1 MNQTQGLGTVS
12 YSVAHNEVLEKSERQ
27 RVATQLTLIIKEVL
41 KRNNFNSLKIL
52 DVGCSSGVITQFI
65 SRYGGHAIGIDVDE
79 SAIQNAKINYK
90 DTKNLSF
97 QVASGSNL
105 PFKNTSFDI
114 VVCNQV
120 YSYASNSEKM
130 MKEIYRVLKPDG
142 FCLFTGDNLLRP
154 IEPLYNFPFL
164 RYVPKNSARYILK
177 ITGHKQIFIGNYK
190 TYWGLLKLCDN
201 FTIEDY
207 TLKVLKQPK
216 KFKYTKI
223 VKYKRLVN
231 MIPFFILK
239 LLEPFLPSF
248 IFILK
253 KGSA

>member
-12 YSVAHNEVLEKSERQ
+12 YSVAHSEVLEKSERQ
-27 RVATQLTLIIKEVL
+27 RVAMQLTLIIKEFL
-41 KRNNFNSLKIL
+41 RRNNFNSLKIL
-52 DVGCSSGVITQFI
+52 DVGCSNGVITQFI
-65 SRYGGHAIGIDVDE
+65 SRYGGHVIGIDVDE
-79 SAIQNAKINYK
+79 SAVQNAKINNK

-97 QVASGSNL
+97 QVASGTNL
-105 PFKNTSFDI
+105 PFKNTSFNI

-120 YSYASNSEKM
+120 YSYTSNSEKM

-164 RYVPKNSARYILK
+164 RYIPKYFARYILK
-177 ITGHKQIFIGNYK
+177 ITGHKQIFTGNYK
-190 TYWGLLKLCDN
+190 TYWDLIKLCNN
-201 FTIEDY
+201 FAIEDY
-207 TLKVLKQPK
+207 TLKVLKQPE
-216 KFKYTKI
+216 KFKYIKI
-223 VKYKRLVN
+223 IKYKRVVN
-231 MIPFFILK
+231 VVPHFILK

-253 KGSA
+253 KVRA